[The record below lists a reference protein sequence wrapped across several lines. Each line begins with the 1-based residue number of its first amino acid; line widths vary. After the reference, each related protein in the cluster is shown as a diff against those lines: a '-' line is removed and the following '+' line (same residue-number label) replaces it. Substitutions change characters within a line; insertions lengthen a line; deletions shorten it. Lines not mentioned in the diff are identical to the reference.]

1 MQKTKYKRTIN
12 RLKKR
17 INTLLHTKDHVIS
30 NKNINDIETTFTE
43 IKPKV
48 LEAITEAK
56 QASLPI
62 VIVECC
68 PEKYGHTLDCI
79 VEEVDFYEQVYF
91 VEKFDN
97 DGAQAIEMV
106 LHENDIE
113 VEEHRICGV
122 NIGACVHDTIMS
134 LMDDYFRNIVIL
146 KSACNCIHI
155 ESKMLIAYTLL
166 NILSV

>member
-1 MQKTKYKRTIN
+1 MAKQSLVIIDMQPGFDSANDEATI
-12 RLKKR
+12 
-17 INTLLHTKDHVIS
+17 
-30 NKNINDIETTFTE
+30 E
-43 IKPKV
+43 KV

-56 QASLPI
+56 KANLPI

-68 PEKYGHTLDCI
+68 NDRYGHTLGEI
-79 VEEVDFYEQVYF
+79 VAEVDFYEQVYF

-106 LHENDIE
+106 LRDNDIE
-113 VEEHRICGV
+113 VEEHQVCGV

-146 KSACNCIHI
+146 KEACNCIHI
-155 ESKMLIAYTLL
+155 ERGTWDGYDDKEGAFNHWPIYQRPEVSLRG
-166 NILSV
+166 